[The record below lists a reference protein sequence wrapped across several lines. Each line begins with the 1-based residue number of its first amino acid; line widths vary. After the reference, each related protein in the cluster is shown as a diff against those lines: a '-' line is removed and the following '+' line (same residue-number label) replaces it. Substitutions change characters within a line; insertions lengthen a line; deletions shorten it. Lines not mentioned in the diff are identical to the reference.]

1 MRAGESKAV
10 MNEEQERSVRGRIGE
25 IGGLVEWVGGRE
37 SRRQTDRH
45 RVLATLPCSYC
56 SLINLIRF

>member
-37 SRRQTDRH
+37 SRRQTDTEYWPPFH
-45 RVLATLPCSYC
+45 VPTAL
-56 SLINLIRF
+56 